1 MMQKN
6 NHGIPLL
13 EMGMRGP
20 ETHKAHF
27 LTFTKAQSTSLLQQV
42 KKVVGSDSSIT
53 HLGHAAMVLAL
64 LRSYPLLQPDMEAK
78 PSPLYSPC
86 WLNGR
91 RYLLSTAGH
100 PNPTTDYIPLCISFA
115 PILFADL
122 RDLSLSLEAGK
133 EEIKSKLVHASQ
145 IATKSYRKISNRKSI
160 LPECVVL
167 FENLAKMM
175 GTMRYVVHSRV
186 PIRSTT
192 KGTVIV
198 IKPNRLT
205 AGRVP
210 QDLMPTESEQ
220 GIAPGSE
227 VVLFHAEIAKKNMS
241 SKPEVGQDI
250 SPEPETEQ
258 GTSAKSERNSS
269 SSEDEQDTSPKP
281 GFESIS
287 AKKADPVG
295 TSFLFLKEPLWITE
309 ANTH

>member
-1 MMQKN
+1 MIQKN

-100 PNPTTDYIPLCISFA
+100 PNPPTDYIPLCISFA

-122 RDLSLSLEAGK
+122 KDLSLSLEAGK
-133 EEIKSKLVHASQ
+133 EEIKSKLVYTSR

-167 FENLAKMM
+167 FENLGKMM
-175 GTMRYVVHSRV
+175 GTMRYVVHVRV
-186 PIRSTT
+186 PVRSTT

-205 AGRVP
+205 TGRVP
-210 QDLMPTESEQ
+210 QDLIPTESEQ
-220 GIAPGSE
+220 GIAHGSE
-227 VVLFHAEIAKKNMS
+227 VVLPHAEIAKKNMS
-241 SKPEVGQDI
+241 SKPEVGQY

-258 GTSAKSERNSS
+258 GTSAKSEGISP

-287 AKKADPVG
+287 AKRADPVG
-295 TSFLFLKEPLWITE
+295 TSFLFLKEPLWSTE
-309 ANTH
+309 ANAH